1 MGSSNRQKL
10 GRSVWRIAATQH
22 GVVARRQL
30 LELGL
35 SAQAIQHRIEKGR
48 LHRIER
54 GVYAV
59 GRPELSRRGRWM
71 AAALGSG
78 SGAALSYGSAAA
90 LWGIGRERDGSI
102 EVSVSS
108 GSARSRFGV
117 MVYRR
122 TNLPASDVTV
132 NRGIPVTS
140 VARTLI
146 DIAGRLGR
154 ADLERAV
161 NEADRLGLIDP
172 PTLLEVLDQHP
183 GKHGVG
189 PLRELLGERTF
200 RLTDSELER
209 RFLRLVGETGL
220 PIPLT
225 QQRLN
230 GFRVD
235 FVWPDLRLVV
245 ETDGLTYHRTPAQQA
260 RDRVRDQAHLA
271 AGFTPLRFTHAQVRF
286 RGRLRALHAGRG
298 RQPVEA
304 AERSGRCLSLAHGRP
319 AAQCSHP

>member
-1 MGSSNRQKL
+1 M
-10 GRSVWRIAATQH
+10 GRSVWRLAATQH

-35 SAQAIQHRIEKGR
+35 SAQAIQHRIANGR
-48 LHRIER
+48 LHPAGR
-54 GVYAV
+54 GVYAL

-71 AAALGSG
+71 AAVLGCG

-90 LWGIGRERDGSI
+90 LWGVERERKGAI
-102 EVSVSS
+102 EVSIPVSS
-108 GSARSRFGV
+108 ARQHDGV
-117 MVYRR
+117 LVYRR
-122 TNLPASDVTV
+122 PNLGTAEVV
-132 NRGIPVTS
+132 LRNGIPVTS
-140 VARTLI
+140 VVRTLI
-146 DIAGRLGR
+146 DIAGRLDG
-154 ADLERAV
+154 ANLERAV

-172 PTLLEVLDQHP
+172 GALLEVLGQHP

-189 PLRELLGERTF
+189 PLREMLGKRTF

-209 RFLRLVGETGL
+209 RFLRLVAETGL
-220 PIPLT
+220 PMPLT

-235 FVWPDLRLVV
+235 FLWPDLRLVV

-260 RDRVRDQAHLA
+260 RDRVRDQAHLT

-286 RGRLRALHAGRG
+286 EAGYVRFTLIAVVNRLRRLGGTDA
-298 RQPVEA
+298 
-304 AERSGRCLSLAHGRP
+304 
-319 AAQCSHP
+319 

>member
-35 SAQAIQHRIEKGR
+35 GAQAIQHRIEKGR
-48 LHRIER
+48 LHPIER

-59 GRPELSRRGRWM
+59 GRPELSRHGCWM
-71 AAALGSG
+71 AAVLSRGPRAV
-78 SGAALSYGSAAA
+78 LSYGSAAA
-90 LWGIGRERDGSI
+90 LWGIDRERHGSI
-102 EVSVSS
+102 EISVSF
-108 GSARSRFGV
+108 GSARSRRGV
-117 MVYRR
+117 LVYRR
-122 TNLPASDVTV
+122 TNLPASDLAV

-140 VARTLI
+140 VVRTFI
-146 DIAGRLGR
+146 DVAGRLGPS
-154 ADLERAV
+154 DLERAV

-172 PTLLEVLDQHP
+172 GTLLEVLDQHP

-209 RFLRLVGETGL
+209 RFLRLVAETGL
-220 PIPLT
+220 PMPLT
-225 QQRLN
+225 QQPLN

-235 FVWPDLRLVV
+235 FLWPELRLVV

-260 RDRVRDQAHLA
+260 RDHVRDQVHLA

-286 RGRLRALHAGRG
+286 EAGYVRFTLIAVVNRLRRLGGVAGS
-298 RQPVEA
+298 V
-304 AERSGRCLSLAHGRP
+304 
-319 AAQCSHP
+319 